1 MGDAGAAPG
10 AGEGGGGPPGQR
22 SLLVRAD
29 DVRGMI
35 GDPDAL
41 LVDTRP
47 HAEYARGHIPGA
59 VNLDLFAFHWADT
72 SASGLEAFT
81 RQSARLMSFCGAG
94 GASRTVFYD
103 STSGMTAARG
113 VWMMEYLG
121 HGDGARMLDGGFSGW
136 TGAAGALPVE
146 TSPNAF
152 RPHPFE
158 ARPRTDVVAGYEYI
172 RDNLDRLAVVDA
184 RTPAEYSGETVRA
197 ARAGHIPGAVN
208 INWAGNLRAD
218 GTFKDAGGL
227 ARLYGGLPDGRE
239 VVAYCQGAYRAAST
253 FVALRLLGRRGVR
266 VYLGSWGEWGNMP
279 ELPAER

>member
-1 MGDAGAAPG
+1 MGDAEAAPG
-10 AGEGGGGPPGQR
+10 AGMGGDPGQR

-29 DVRGMI
+29 DVRDTL
-35 GDPDAL
+35 GDPDML

-103 STSGMTAARG
+103 GTSGMTAARG

-121 HGDGARMLDGGFSGW
+121 YGDGARMLDGGFSGW
-136 TGAAGALPVE
+136 TSAGALPVE
-146 TSPNAF
+146 TRPNAF

-158 ARPRTDVVAGYEYI
+158 PRPDAGVVAGYEYI

-227 ARLYGGLPDGRE
+227 ARLYGGLPGGRE

-253 FVALRLLGRRGVR
+253 FVALRLLGREDIR